1 MSLAKY
7 CESNFKIIQALK
19 KHIESSSVIE
29 IIECFE
35 GDYTIYYGT
44 YLRTKPF
51 RFLLHFIKSFLYE
64 TSYTL
69 NEKRQHG
76 FAKDIASI
84 ITVDHL
90 YNENLAPLINKLEER
105 KIVNTE
111 IRLVKAKKI
120 SFKKILSFDRNIFSI
135 TSFFYKN
142 IKLLSATNLISLLYI
157 KYILFNNTKTL
168 LDFLKKNLNTDYKL
182 FLSAEVCDVF
192 SRAAALTVKAA
203 GKKYIL
209 LQCGPLQ
216 NTNYEIKSI
225 ISSEFLAWN
234 SSKKYL
240 SDSTKAPMN
249 KNILINYFSPPRF
262 LLNASE
268 NEEIIYDI
276 VIFLTWLNY
285 SSPKKEID
293 LSLSLIISHLVKRND
308 NNVFLKLHPHT
319 SSEQEKE
326 LLSLYSNH
334 RFLQK
339 DSKAR
344 DIIARSKI
352 ILNFGSTVCFDA
364 DYLSVK
370 TGLIDFENR
379 FSNKNEFTAL
389 KSVKVINNL
398 NDLDYLIDSF
408 RINKNNNINDC
419 TIVSHIEKLLH

>member
-1 MSLAKY
+1 MSLVKY
-7 CESNFKIIQALK
+7 VEFNSKIIDVLKDYIGSSPALD
-19 KHIESSSVIE
+19 

-35 GDYTIYYGT
+35 GDYTIYHGT
-44 YLRTKPF
+44 YAQRKPF
-51 RFLLHFIKSFLYE
+51 RFFLHFIKSLFHETLYSLDE
-64 TSYTL
+64 
-69 NEKRQHG
+69 NRQHG
-76 FAKDIASI
+76 SAKDIASI

-90 YNENLAPLINKLEER
+90 YKENLVPLIHQLEER

-111 IRLVKAKKI
+111 IRLEKIKKI
-120 SFKKILSFDRNIFSI
+120 SFKKILLSHRNSFSI
-135 TSFFYKN
+135 TSFLYKN
-142 IKLLSATNLISLLYI
+142 VKLLSATNLISLLYI

-168 LDFLKKNLNTDYKL
+168 LDFLKKNLNSDYKL

-203 GKKYIL
+203 DKKYIL

-225 ISSEFLAWN
+225 ICSEFLAWD

-240 SDSTKAPMN
+240 SDLTKAPKN
-249 KNILINYFSPPRF
+249 KNISINYFNPPRF
-262 LLNASE
+262 LCNVNE
-268 NEEIIYDI
+268 NEQIIYDI
-276 VIFLTWLNY
+276 VIFLTWLDF

-293 LSLSLIISHLVKRND
+293 LSLSLIISHLIKRND
-308 NNVFLKLHPHT
+308 NDIFLKLHPHT

-334 RFLQK
+334 KFLQK
-339 DSKAR
+339 DLKAR

-352 ILNFGSTVCFDA
+352 ILNFGSTVCLDA

-379 FSNKNEFTAL
+379 FSNGNEFTAL
-389 KSVKVINNL
+389 KSVKVINDI

-408 RINKNNNINDC
+408 STSKANNIKDFS
-419 TIVSHIEKLLH
+419 IVSYIEELL